1 MFLILH
7 RENVKVIKTTDINM
21 KQFINKIKVGTK
33 GMIPLFLFAFIPTHA
48 QKQWTMQECIDYAM
62 QNNITLQKARLSQ
75 QSAVEDVKGSK
86 GALLPTVSAS
96 ANQSLGYR
104 PWQNTG
110 STTVTNGMVNTKV
123 DKTYLNGSYGV
134 NAQWTVWNGN
144 KNTNNVKLNKLS
156 GQQAELQVAETANS
170 IQERIAQLYV
180 QILYLDESIKVSKA
194 SLETSQKNEERGK
207 EMVEVG
213 KMSKADLAQLTAQR
227 ASDEYNVVDAQAQMA
242 NYKLQLKQL
251 LELTGEEEFD
261 VVIPQTTDD
270 QALAEIPALQNV
282 YQQALLSRPEIESSK
297 LAIESSDLNVKLAKA
312 GWLPSLSLSG
322 SFSTS
327 TNSLSSNG
335 WSNQMKTNF
344 STQAGLTLSVPLF
357 DGRQTRTS
365 VNKAKI
371 QRQQAQLDLQDQ
383 QKTLYQ
389 TIEGYWLDANTNQQ
403 RFRAAQT
410 TVESEQQSYDLLAE
424 KFNLGL
430 TNIIELMN
438 GKDKLLSAQQN
449 RLQSKYQTILNQQLL
464 RFYSEGRPTPDITK

>member
-1 MFLILH
+1 
-7 RENVKVIKTTDINM
+7 M

-104 PWQNTG
+104 PWQDTG

-261 VVIPQTTDD
+261 VVIPQTTDN

-297 LAIESSDLNVKLAKA
+297 LAIESSDLNVKIAKA

>member
-1 MFLILH
+1 
-7 RENVKVIKTTDINM
+7 M

-104 PWQNTG
+104 PWQDTG

-297 LAIESSDLNVKLAKA
+297 LAIESSDLNVKIAKA
-312 GWLPSLSLSG
+312 DWLPSLSLSG

>member
-1 MFLILH
+1 
-7 RENVKVIKTTDINM
+7 M

-104 PWQNTG
+104 PWQDTG

-297 LAIESSDLNVKLAKA
+297 LAIESSDLNVKIAKA

-424 KFNLGL
+424 MFNLGL

-464 RFYSEGRPTPDITK
+464 RFYSGSTPDITK

>member
-1 MFLILH
+1 
-7 RENVKVIKTTDINM
+7 M

-297 LAIESSDLNVKLAKA
+297 LAIESSDLNVKIAKA

-449 RLQSKYQTILNQQLL
+449 RLQYKYQTILNQQLL
-464 RFYSEGRPTPDITK
+464 RFYSGSTPDITK

>member
-1 MFLILH
+1 
-7 RENVKVIKTTDINM
+7 M

-33 GMIPLFLFAFIPTHA
+33 GMIPLFLFAFIPTQA

-104 PWQNTG
+104 PWQDTG

-297 LAIESSDLNVKLAKA
+297 LAIESSDLNVKIAKA

>member
-1 MFLILH
+1 
-7 RENVKVIKTTDINM
+7 
-21 KQFINKIKVGTK
+21 
-33 GMIPLFLFAFIPTHA
+33 
-48 QKQWTMQECIDYAM
+48 
-62 QNNITLQKARLSQ
+62 
-75 QSAVEDVKGSK
+75 
-86 GALLPTVSAS
+86 
-96 ANQSLGYR
+96 
-104 PWQNTG
+104 
-110 STTVTNGMVNTKV
+110 MVNTKV

-297 LAIESSDLNVKLAKA
+297 LAIESSDLNVKIAKA

-464 RFYSEGRPTPDITK
+464 RFYSGSTPDITK